1 MIRLVV
7 DSASDYTKEELDE
20 RSLTMVPLQIT
31 INDKHYRDGIDIT
44 KDAFYDALLKT
55 REFPKTSQP
64 SPDAFVKVFEKAKED
79 DDDVICILLSSSLS
93 GTVQSARLAKDMV
106 DYDKIHIIDS
116 LSATIG
122 IRVLVEEALRLL
134 KEGHDAK
141 DIVETIEDIKGRLMI
156 LAGIDTLEYL
166 CMGGRVSK
174 AVATIGEFAN
184 IKPIITVSKE
194 GKVEVITKRRGTNKT
209 LAHLKDMIKAYR
221 IDERYRVFSIYSYG
235 EENTIRLEELLDMHI
250 DERVQ
255 LGPTIGAHVGPG
267 AFGIVFV
274 TK

>member
-7 DSASDYTKEELDE
+7 DSASDYTKEELE
-20 RSLTMVPLQIT
+20 KRSLIMVPLQIT
-31 INDKHYRDGIDIT
+31 INNKHYRDGIDIT
-44 KDAFYDALLKT
+44 KDGFYDILLSTK
-55 REFPKTSQP
+55 EFPKTSQP
-64 SPDAFVKVFEKAKED
+64 SPDAFVKVFEKAKEED
-79 DDDVICILLSSSLS
+79 DEVICILLSSSLS

-122 IRVLVEEALRLL
+122 IRVLVEEAL
-134 KEGHDAK
+134 KMVNDGKDAK
-141 DIVETIEDIKGRLMI
+141 TIVDTIEDIKGRLMI

-194 GKVEVITKRRGTNKT
+194 GKVEVLTKRRGTNKT
-209 LAHLKDMIKAYR
+209 LAHLKDMIKAYQ
-221 IDERYRVFSIYSYG
+221 IDDRYNIFSIYSHG
-235 EENTIRLEELLDMHI
+235 EDNTKRLEELLDMRI

-267 AFGIVFV
+267 AFGVVFV